1 MLKILIIFLVLV
13 GGFFLGPI
21 FEGHQGSAVFE
32 VAKYRISMSFNSF
45 VILQLLGLLVLYL
58 VYEIC
63 KKIFNSKTALGE
75 WLRLKS
81 PKKSVK
87 RVEQAQFYLLQGDY
101 QQAAKLFM
109 KSAKGAK
116 SSTLSYLLAAQA
128 QIDADQLIAANQS
141 LIEAAKC
148 CQPKELF
155 AFQLV
160 QIRLQLKN
168 HEYSAAKITIEK
180 LLNEKPRNVEIL
192 RLADQLYYE
201 TEDYQSVIDLLPIM
215 YKTKAYPDS
224 QLDQFRQA
232 AYIGRIKQ
240 LSTNSD
246 PLALIKWW
254 KQQPKVIV
262 NNLANQKAM
271 ANYLNQLGQTAE
283 AEKLTKS
290 IIRLEQKERT

>member
-81 PKKSVK
+81 PKKSIK

-141 LIEAAKC
+141 LAEAAKC

-283 AEKLTKS
+283 AEKLNKS
-290 IIRLEQKERT
+290 ILKLQQKERT

>member
-63 KKIFNSKTALGE
+63 KKIFNSKTAFGE

-81 PKKSVK
+81 PKKSIK

-128 QIDADQLIAANQS
+128 QINADQLIAANQS

>member
-21 FEGHQGSAVFE
+21 LEGNQGSAIFE
-32 VAKYRISMSFNSF
+32 VSKYRISMSFNSF

-58 VYEIC
+58 VYEIG
-63 KKIFNSKTALGE
+63 KKIFNSKTAFGE

-81 PKKSVK
+81 PKKSIK

-141 LIEAAKC
+141 LAEAAKC

-283 AEKLTKS
+283 AEKLNKS
-290 IIRLEQKERT
+290 ILKLEQKERT

>member
-141 LIEAAKC
+141 LAEAAKF

>member
-45 VILQLLGLLVLYL
+45 VILQLLELLVLYL

-141 LIEAAKC
+141 LVEAAKC

>member
-58 VYEIC
+58 VYEIG
-63 KKIFNSKTALGE
+63 KKVFNSKTAFGE

-81 PKKSVK
+81 PKKSIK

-141 LIEAAKC
+141 LAEAAKC

-283 AEKLTKS
+283 AEKLNKS
-290 IIRLEQKERT
+290 ILKLQQKERT

>member
-45 VILQLLGLLVLYL
+45 VILQLIGLLLLYL

-63 KKIFNSKTALGE
+63 KKVFNSKTFLGE

-81 PKKSVK
+81 PKKSIK

-101 QQAAKLFM
+101 EQAAKLFM

-128 QIDADQLIAANQS
+128 QIDADHLIAANQS
-141 LIEAAKC
+141 LEEAAKF

-160 QIRLQLKN
+160 QTRLQLKN
-168 HEYSAAKITIEK
+168 HEYNEAKITIEK
-180 LLNEKPRNVEIL
+180 LLSEKPRHVEIL

-271 ANYLNQLGQTAE
+271 ANYLKQLGQTAE
-283 AEKLTKS
+283 AEKLIKS
-290 IIRLEQKERT
+290 IIKLEQKERT

>member
-45 VILQLLGLLVLYL
+45 VILQLIGLLLLYL

-63 KKIFNSKTALGE
+63 KKVFNSKTFLGE

-81 PKKSVK
+81 PKKSIK

-101 QQAAKLFM
+101 EQAAKLFM

-128 QIDADQLIAANQS
+128 QIDADHLIAANQS
-141 LIEAAKC
+141 LEEAAKF

-160 QIRLQLKN
+160 QTRLQLKN
-168 HEYSAAKITIEK
+168 HEYNEAKITIEK
-180 LLNEKPRNVEIL
+180 LLSEKPRHVEIL

>member
-141 LIEAAKC
+141 LAEAAKC

-283 AEKLTKS
+283 AEKLNKS
-290 IIRLEQKERT
+290 ILKLQQKERT

>member
-141 LIEAAKC
+141 LVEAAKC

-283 AEKLTKS
+283 AEKLNKS
-290 IIRLEQKERT
+290 ILKLQQKERT

>member
-128 QIDADQLIAANQS
+128 QINADQLIAANQS

>member
-1 MLKILIIFLVLV
+1 M
-13 GGFFLGPI
+13 
-21 FEGHQGSAVFE
+21 
-32 VAKYRISMSFNSF
+32 
-45 VILQLLGLLVLYL
+45 
-58 VYEIC
+58 
-63 KKIFNSKTALGE
+63 
-75 WLRLKS
+75 
-81 PKKSVK
+81 
-87 RVEQAQFYLLQGDY
+87 
-101 QQAAKLFM
+101 
-109 KSAKGAK
+109 
-116 SSTLSYLLAAQA
+116 
-128 QIDADQLIAANQS
+128 
-141 LIEAAKC
+141 
-148 CQPKELF
+148 
-155 AFQLV
+155 
-160 QIRLQLKN
+160 
-168 HEYSAAKITIEK
+168 
-180 LLNEKPRNVEIL
+180 

-283 AEKLTKS
+283 AEKLNKS
-290 IIRLEQKERT
+290 ILKLQQKERT

>member
-128 QIDADQLIAANQS
+128 QINADQLIAANQS
-141 LIEAAKC
+141 LVEAAKC

-232 AYIGRIKQ
+232 ASIGRIKQ

>member
-45 VILQLLGLLVLYL
+45 VILQLLGLLALYL

-63 KKIFNSKTALGE
+63 KKIFNSKTAFGE

-81 PKKSVK
+81 PKKSIK

-141 LIEAAKC
+141 LVEAAKC

>member
-141 LIEAAKC
+141 LVEAAKC

-232 AYIGRIKQ
+232 A
-240 LSTNSD
+240 
-246 PLALIKWW
+246 
-254 KQQPKVIV
+254 
-262 NNLANQKAM
+262 
-271 ANYLNQLGQTAE
+271 
-283 AEKLTKS
+283 
-290 IIRLEQKERT
+290 

>member
-141 LIEAAKC
+141 LVEAAKC

>member
-45 VILQLLGLLVLYL
+45 VILQLIGLLLLYL

-63 KKIFNSKTALGE
+63 KKVFNSKTFLGE

-81 PKKSVK
+81 PKKSIK

-101 QQAAKLFM
+101 EQAAKLFM

-128 QIDADQLIAANQS
+128 QIDADHLIAANQS
-141 LIEAAKC
+141 LEEAAKF

-160 QIRLQLKN
+160 QTRLQLKN
-168 HEYSAAKITIEK
+168 HEYNEAKITIEK
-180 LLNEKPRNVEIL
+180 LLSEKPRHVEIL

-283 AEKLTKS
+283 AEKLNKS
-290 IIRLEQKERT
+290 ILKLQQKERT

>member
-141 LIEAAKC
+141 LAEAAKC

>member
-141 LIEAAKC
+141 LAEAAKC

-283 AEKLTKS
+283 AEKLNKS
-290 IIRLEQKERT
+290 IIKLQQKERT

>member
-45 VILQLLGLLVLYL
+45 VILQLIGLLLLYL

-63 KKIFNSKTALGE
+63 KKVFNSKTFLGE

-81 PKKSVK
+81 PKKSIK

-101 QQAAKLFM
+101 EQAAKLFM

-128 QIDADQLIAANQS
+128 QIDADHLIAANQS
-141 LIEAAKC
+141 LEEAAKF

-160 QIRLQLKN
+160 QTRLQLKN
-168 HEYSAAKITIEK
+168 HEYNEAKITIEK
-180 LLNEKPRNVEIL
+180 LLSEKPRHVEIL

-283 AEKLTKS
+283 AEKLNKS
-290 IIRLEQKERT
+290 ILKLEQKERT

>member
-21 FEGHQGSAVFE
+21 LEGNQGSAVFE

-128 QIDADQLIAANQS
+128 QINADQLIAANQS

>member
-262 NNLANQKAM
+262 NNLTNQKAM

>member
-58 VYEIC
+58 VYEIG
-63 KKIFNSKTALGE
+63 KKIFNSKTAFGE

-81 PKKSVK
+81 PKKSIK

-141 LIEAAKC
+141 LAEAAKC

-283 AEKLTKS
+283 AEKLNKS
-290 IIRLEQKERT
+290 ILKLQQKERT